1 MKREDLNL
9 DYGHSPSDA
18 HEGSDIKK
26 TLLAMSKHMYDLYV
40 SLNDGD
46 DLPQWCH
53 HKLASSKNDL
63 RDVSE
68 YLTSKI
74 MKLCIDNQIPESVVR
89 HHIRKTLIKS

>member
-9 DYGHSPSDA
+9 DYGRIKSDS
-18 HEGSDIKK
+18 HEGEDLKK
-26 TLLAMSKHMYDLYV
+26 TLLSMAKYMYDLYV

-63 RDVSE
+63 RDVAD

-74 MKLCIDNQIPESVVR
+74 MKICVDNQIPESVIR
-89 HHIRKTLIKS
+89 HHIRKVMLES

>member
-9 DYGHSPSDA
+9 DYGHVPSDS
-18 HEGSDIKK
+18 HEGADAKK
-26 TLLAMSKHMYDLYV
+26 TLLSMARYMYDLYV

-53 HKLASSKNDL
+53 YKLSSAKDDL
-63 RDVSE
+63 QDVAD

-74 MKLCIDNQIPESVVR
+74 MKLCVDNQIPESVIR
-89 HHIRKTLIKS
+89 HHIRKAMLES